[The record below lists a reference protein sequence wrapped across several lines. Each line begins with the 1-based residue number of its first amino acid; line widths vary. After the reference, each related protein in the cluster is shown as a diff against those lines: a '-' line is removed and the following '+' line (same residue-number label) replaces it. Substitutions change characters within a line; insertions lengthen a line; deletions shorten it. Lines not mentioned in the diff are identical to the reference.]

1 MGRLEMACEQLP
13 SEVEDDLSPER
24 WLAAHRRVVRA
35 GESVPETTAYIDL
48 KNGQCCQDSVGEPMP
63 GPLLATHDPAGGRG
77 TGSTRFRSEP
87 AGARGADHPH
97 PDRLGS

>member
-1 MGRLEMACEQLP
+1 MAYEQLP

-24 WLAAHRRVVRA
+24 WLAAHRHLVRA

-77 TGSTRFRSEP
+77 TDSTRFRSEP
-87 AGARGADHPH
+87 ARARGEPS
-97 PDRLGS
+97 PP